1 MLKLTYWRE
10 GLEMDVWVRNI
21 GWVTVLTALLVLIK
35 RQYDRIYLLQECTYE
50 NSGVYAAAARFA
62 GGASAREVSE
72 LLVTSFEFDRQ
83 ETEVILAWALPHRM
97 EADGGYGA
105 FIGAV
110 NRVLGKEIYHPS

>member
-1 MLKLTYWRE
+1 M
-10 GLEMDVWVRNI
+10 EMDVWMRNI

-35 RQYDRIYLLQECTYE
+35 RHYDRIDLLQECTYE
-50 NSGVYAAAARFA
+50 NSGVYAAAYQFA
-62 GGASAREVSE
+62 CGASAREVSE

-97 EADGGYGA
+97 ETDGGYGA

-110 NRVLGKEIYHPS
+110 NRVLGEEIYHSS